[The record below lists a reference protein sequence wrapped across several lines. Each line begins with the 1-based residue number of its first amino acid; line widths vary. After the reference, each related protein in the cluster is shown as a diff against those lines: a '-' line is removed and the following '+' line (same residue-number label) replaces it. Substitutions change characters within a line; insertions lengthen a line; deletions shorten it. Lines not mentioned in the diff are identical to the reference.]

1 MKKQNDKKEK
11 RFRIN
16 YQAVVQNLPFFLFL
30 SGLAV
35 VYIYNGHYSDK
46 IIKSIS
52 RTNKELKELQFEY
65 KTIKSE
71 VMFRSKQTEVAKA
84 VAQLGLMELT
94 TPPVV
99 IKKDAGQ

>member
-30 SGLAV
+30 SALAV

-65 KTIKSE
+65 KTIKSD

-84 VAQLGLMELT
+84 VAPLGLMELT